1 MNRCE
6 KYADW
11 IEEAALGALA
21 LEREREFL
29 AHTAGCGACR
39 EAYQRACE
47 IATLVDRGV
56 ESLVAG
62 APSPHFAVR
71 LRARIAEE
79 PSRAGLGWLTWKPV
93 AAAFVAAGV
102 LAFIVISGMPRH
114 ASPERGA
121 IRSAA
126 ETASIERP
134 SQLKPTTN
142 QAQVRHCYQPFTEN
156 QAELARLVLPRHAGA
171 RRALSSREPQ
181 VIVPPGE
188 LEAVLQLVADIH
200 SGRVD
205 GGQLIAANENLDKPV
220 TIKPIEITPLKQL
233 VPKATDPTGHP
244 AVEPSLP

>member
-1 MNRCE
+1 MSRCE

-62 APSPHFAVR
+62 APSPYFAVR

-93 AAAFVAAGV
+93 SAAFVAAGV
-102 LAFIVISGMPRH
+102 FAFIVISGMPRH

-121 IRSAA
+121 IQSAA

-134 SQLKPTTN
+134 STPKPTTN
-142 QAQVRHCYQPFTEN
+142 QTQVRDGYQPLTKNQTEM
-156 QAELARLVLPRHAGA
+156 AKLVLPRHAGA
-171 RRALSSREPQ
+171 RRAVSSREPQ

-188 LEAVLQLVADIH
+188 LEAVLQLAAEVR
-200 SGRVD
+200 SGHIN
-205 GGQLIAANENLDKPV
+205 G
-220 TIKPIEITPLKQL
+220 KQL
-233 VPKATDPTGHP
+233 VAADGEMKEPLMIAPIVIAPLEKPQSDTGDLP
-244 AVEPSLP
+244 GEPVDSSRP